1 MSTYASRRGETL
13 PWWLVLV
20 EGVIAAVL
28 GLALLVAPGAALFF
42 MVQVLGLYLFIVGIF
57 RIIGI
62 FIDASW
68 WGLKLLAGVL
78 SILAGLF
85 VLEHPLWSTVMV
97 PSVLVFVV
105 GFLSIFQGA
114 AGLVIAG
121 SGYWHVFNKEG
132 LYAIP
137 SERLMLVQYQHCPWY
152 QTRGIEPSVDF

>member
-1 MSTYASRRGETL
+1 MVTRLRQVAREVESTVSMYAGRRGETL

-28 GLALLVAPGAALFF
+28 GLVLLVAPGAALFF
-42 MVQVLGLYLFIVGIF
+42 MVQVLGLYLFIAGVF

-78 SILAGLF
+78 SIIAGLF

-114 AGLVIAG
+114 AGGGGALPGGGGGGGIFFLLGILVGPI
-121 SGYWHVFNKEG
+121 F
-132 LYAIP
+132 
-137 SERLMLVQYQHCPWY
+137 
-152 QTRGIEPSVDF
+152 